1 MSSVKF
7 GGSFSFITSATPSTG
22 WVVGYD
28 TDGILKQKDSNGLIT
43 PIGGGPTAG
52 NSATYSLSQV
62 LAAGNNS
69 NAYSIIMGTSTYI
82 KSKRGGGQLNLDYS
96 TNEVLLSTDN
106 AAFSASQLYLK
117 NGYIELSDYSIGSR
131 LNLRSEKISLV
142 NGTTSLPSGNGIII
156 NSSIANGKIYIGVS
170 TDDIKITATQ
180 GSSNV
185 TDNSDKYG
193 IILSSRNSYFGSST
207 RNSLI
212 LGGSNII
219 ANQSNSIYTPDI
231 YIQDGKSINGTLGDG
246 NIKITSENDL
256 FITSNGYF
264 IGIVSSTSSQNSVN
278 NGVIVVDSSSLYTS
292 SSIDSANTII
302 SSKSATIFPSVVNSA
317 AIGGSNLDVS
327 DNDTV
332 YLGNFVNIN
341 NEYTLPNVDGTAGYV
356 LKTDGSGNVTWQS
369 DGGASIP
376 TLYEVLNQGNNSNTK
391 SIIMGTGT
399 YIKSSNGGG
408 RIDLD
413 LSSTSNQLLLS
424 TDNAALS
431 SSYILLNNGDI
442 EIQSTNLFNLILKS
456 SDITVSD
463 GDGLKYTSNYSSG
476 FVDRSLID
484 KGYVDLGTA
493 SIWNKIT
500 NIVSGTAANN
510 YVPKWKS
517 DNSLSGSSSIYID
530 DISSAYNVKTNIS
543 TGTYPNSSTFDSYN
557 ERIYIANESSNNI
570 SVIDTKSYKII
581 GTVSVGINPSDIVFD
596 SNNNR
601 IYVCNRDSDSVS
613 VIETSTNTISST
625 ISVGNYPVGIEFDYE
640 NNYVY
645 VSNQLDN
652 KISVI
657 DTTSNVISATISIT
671 SPNSLSYNWNNNKL
685 YVSGASDDV
694 RVVDVS
700 LNTITATISVGND
713 PQGLEYDSINNR
725 IYVTNNLSNNVSVI
739 NSNTNVVISS
749 VSVGSNPIGIKFDN
763 INNKI
768 YVSNSGDSTISVI
781 DPITNTVIS
790 IINAT
795 ALTNGLSYDSI
806 NQKIYASNILGNS
819 VDIINTYNKSSD
831 YVGILTNDPT
841 SELDV
846 RGKITTNSIKIIDG
860 AYSGYNLISDSYGN
874 ASWQPRIIEVSSGT
888 GLTGS
893 GTYGV
898 VSLAVDFS
906 VVSSKS
912 YVDSGTASIWN
923 TIATKTSKYSITRGF
938 TASIV
943 ETITHGL
950 QTDEV
955 IVQAYDSSGIM
966 ITPGTTQI
974 NGINSVDLTFSH
986 TLSGVKIVIIG

>member
-7 GGSFSFITSATPSTG
+7 GGSFSFITSATPSIG

-28 TDGILKQKDSNGLIT
+28 TDGILKQKDSNGIIT

-62 LAAGNNS
+62 LSAGNNS
-69 NAYSIIMGTSTYI
+69 NDYSIIMGTSTYI
-82 KSKRGGGQLNLDYS
+82 KSNRGGGQLNLDYLA
-96 TNEVLLSTDN
+96 NEVLLSTDN

-131 LNLRSEKISLV
+131 MNLRSEKISLV
-142 NGTTSLPSGNGIII
+142 NGTTSLPTGNGIII
-156 NSSIANGKIYIGVS
+156 NSSISNGKIYIGVS

-180 GSSNV
+180 GASN
-185 TDNSDKYG
+185 TTTNNDKYG
-193 IILSSRNSYFGSST
+193 VILSSRNSYFSESS
-207 RNSLI
+207 RNSVI
-212 LGGSNII
+212 LGGANIF
-219 ANQSNSIYTPDI
+219 ASQNNSVYTPDL
-231 YIQDGKSINGTLGDG
+231 YIQDGKSINGTLGNG
-246 NIKITSENDL
+246 NIRITSENDL
-256 FITSNGYF
+256 IITSNGYS
-264 IGIVSSTSSQNSVN
+264 IGIVSSTSSQGSID
-278 NGVIVVDSSSLYTS
+278 NGFILVDSASIYTS
-292 SSIDSANTII
+292 SSNDSANSII
-302 SSKSATIFPSVVNSA
+302 SSKEATVFPGVVNSA

-332 YLGNFVNIN
+332 YLGNYVNIN
-341 NEYTLPNVDGTAGYV
+341 NAYTLPNVDGTAGYV
-356 LKTDGSGNVTWQS
+356 LKTDGSGNVSWQS

-413 LSSTSNQLLLS
+413 LSSGANQLLIS
-424 TDNAALS
+424 NDNAS
-431 SSYILLNNGDI
+431 FGSSYILLNNGDL
-442 EIQSTNLFNLILKS
+442 EIQSTNLFNLLIKS
-456 SDITVSD
+456 GDVTVSD

-484 KGYVDLGTA
+484 KGYVDSGTS
-493 SIWNKIT
+493 SIWSRIT
-500 NIVSGTAANN
+500 NIVSGTANQN
-510 YVPKWKS
+510 YVTKWKS
-517 DNSLSGSSSIYID
+517 DNSLSEKSSIYID
-530 DISSAYNVKTNIS
+530 DISSAYVVKNNITS
-543 TGTYPNSSTFDSYN
+543 GTSPNASSFDSQN
-557 ERIYIANESSNNI
+557 ERIYVINEGSNNVSI
-570 SVIDTKSYKII
+570 IDTSNYNII
-581 GTVSVGINPSDIVFD
+581 GTVSIGTNPVDITFD
-596 SNNNR
+596 SKNNR
-601 IYVCNRDSDSVS
+601 MYVTNAGSDNVS
-613 VIETSTNTISST
+613 VINTSTNTISST
-625 ISVGNYPVGIEFDYE
+625 ISVGNYPTGIEFDSV
-640 NNYVY
+640 NDLIY

-685 YVSGASDDV
+685 YVSGASNDV

-700 LNTITATISVGND
+700 LNTITATISVGTN
-713 PQGLEYDSINNR
+713 PTGLEYDSNNNR
-725 IYVTNNLSNNVSVI
+725 IYVTNNSSDNVTVI
-739 NSNTNVVISS
+739 NSNNNSVISTI
-749 VSVGSNPIGIKFDN
+749 SVGSAPDSIKFDK

-768 YVSNSGDSTISVI
+768 YVSNTGDATISVI
-781 DPITNTVIS
+781 DTQTNAVIS
-790 IINAT
+790 IINASNVV
-795 ALTNGLSYDSI
+795 NGLSYDSV
-806 NQKIYASNILGNS
+806 NQKIYASNTSDDSI
-819 VDIINTYNKSSD
+819 DIINTYNKSNE

-846 RGKITTNSIKIIDG
+846 RGKITTNEIKIKDG

-874 ASWQPRIIEVSSGT
+874 ASWQPRIIQVSSGT

-898 VSLAVDFS
+898 VSLSVDFS

-923 TIATKTSKYSITRGF
+923 NLATKTSKYSITRGF
-938 TASIV
+938 TASTT
-943 ETITHGL
+943 ETITHNLG
-950 QTDEV
+950 TDEV
-955 IVQAYDSSGIM
+955 IIQSYDSSGIM
-966 ITPGTTQI
+966 ITPGTVQI
-974 NGINSVDLTFSH
+974 NGLNSVDLTFSH